1 MRDFDIITLI
11 FIKLLVYI
19 DSRNVSI
26 VEEFIVC
33 GGFPCLP
40 VAVTALIVHS

>member
-11 FIKLLVYI
+11 SIKLLVYI

-26 VEEFIVC
+26 VEEFVVY

-40 VAVTALIVHS
+40 VAVTALIVYS